1 MFETYHF
8 SLWFD
13 EGPVGAVHLVVEAAG
28 VAEVVPVAVPPP
40 QRGGGG
46 RAVDALATLCRGEE
60 KIRESVRPLRSAR
73 GQAPA
78 RIVIYVV
85 AEVKLRIIFHP
96 SVLCLSKTLWGGER
110 REGII

>member
-28 VAEVVPVAVPPP
+28 VAEVVAVAVPPP

-46 RAVDALATLCRGEE
+46 RAVDALATLCWGEG
-60 KIRESVRPLRSAR
+60 KVRESVALD
-73 GQAPA
+73 
-78 RIVIYVV
+78 
-85 AEVKLRIIFHP
+85 H
-96 SVLCLSKTLWGGER
+96 
-110 REGII
+110 